1 MGVCLR
7 APSSAVTSSPCC
19 PPFVEGGEV
28 PFSSRVN
35 VFTVHDALAL
45 GNGLKKMRPKEATVM
60 RKH

>member
-1 MGVCLR
+1 MRVRLR
-7 APSSAVTSSPCC
+7 APFSAIPSSPCR
-19 PPFVEGGEV
+19 PPFVEGGEF

-45 GNGLKKMRPKEATVM
+45 WNGLKKMRPKEATVI